1 MVDQFKEAFKEE
13 TSDIIAS
20 LNNLLVDLEVD
31 PSNEENKIL
40 LFRHLH
46 TIKGGA
52 GMFGYNKMASLVHD
66 IETILDPYKQG
77 EVSYISPEVTNLL
90 LNSMDYLT
98 FLMSTDE
105 SNSDDFEEKKKSLIT
120 SLANAFGACSP
131 EGKNTS
137 MIDSSSEANDTI
149 DFISDEIKDSSEDI
163 NFYRI
168 DLLLSEDFLFTGN
181 RPHFLFNDLG
191 ELGELKSFAN
201 TLRIPPL
208 RDLDTGKLYINWII
222 ILASL
227 AEKELVEDVF
237 LFLMGESKAIIQTLS
252 PEETELFDKTV
263 KDITEFGFKR
273 EEVIQVLSSSD
284 LLSPLLLADLIN
296 QGPVEIIEPQTE
308 IDFIEVEEIK
318 HDSPPIKEEIIK
330 EKEEIKEELSIK
342 PSSPS
347 STGTT
352 SSGNSVGMAVQR
364 IRVDSRRLDN
374 LVDLVGEL
382 VTIQAR
388 LSQKLK
394 EGNYNEMENI
404 AEKLD
409 FIVQE
414 LRDVTTGMRM
424 IPIQGTFA
432 KFQRLVRDL
441 SQELKKKV
449 NYITEGGDTEIDKNI
464 IEKLDEPLVH
474 LIRNSLD
481 HGIETPEERRAK
493 GKPETAFVK
502 ISAQQNGANISII
515 IQDDGAGISRD
526 AVGRKAVERGI
537 VSSYEDLSDEE
548 VYNFIFS
555 SGFSTASEVTNLS
568 GRGVGLNVVKSQV
581 ESLRGNIYVKSEMGK
596 GTTFSLVFPLTLAI
610 IDGFLVRVGLEYFIV
625 PLVNVDACLEMKTAD
640 FQKQKEEQGVFMSFR
655 DRVLPFIEL
664 RDLFEI
670 DEPLPESQQVV
681 IVQADQTMIG
691 IFVDEVIGKHQTV
704 IKSLGEIYRNAKG
717 VSSATILGDG
727 SIALLLDVEAIVEMY
742 LNTDTN
748 KDSSLEGLKSF
759 DQEND
764 LSGVTLD

>member
-31 PSNEENKIL
+31 SSNEENKIL

-66 IETILDPYKQG
+66 IETVLDPYKQG
-77 EVSYISPEVTNLL
+77 AVSHISPEVTSLL
-90 LNSMDYLT
+90 LNCMDYLS
-98 FLMSTDE
+98 FLMGTDE
-105 SNSDDFEEKKKSLIT
+105 GQSDDFEQKKIALISFLSHAFEGEEALENLSQNKPLASEVKEESVGFLLDESL
-120 SLANAFGACSP
+120 GSP
-131 EGKNTS
+131 EGV
-137 MIDSSSEANDTI
+137 
-149 DFISDEIKDSSEDI
+149 

-168 DLLLSEDFLFTGN
+168 DILLSEDFLFTGN
-181 RPHFLFNDLG
+181 RPHFLFNDLS
-191 ELGELKSFAN
+191 ELGDLKSFAN
-201 TLRIPPL
+201 TVRIPL
-208 RDLDTGKLYINWII
+208 LSELDTGKLYINWIV

-237 LFLMGESKAIIQTLS
+237 LFLMGDSKAIVQNLS
-252 PEETELFDKTV
+252 LENSLFIEETIDDIV
-263 KDITEFGFKR
+263 KFGFRKAEVR
-273 EEVIQVLSSSD
+273 EILSSSD
-284 LLSPLLLADLIN
+284 LLKSLVKENTLSSPSLVEDLHEK
-296 QGPVEIIEPQTE
+296 V
-308 IDFIEVEEIK
+308 DFIEEKDLPKVELTS
-318 HDSPPIKEEIIK
+318 SPIPLKETP
-330 EKEEIKEELSIK
+330 
-342 PSSPS
+342 PSSSALPV
-347 STGTT
+347 T
-352 SSGNSVGMAVQR
+352 SSAPAGGSAGVAVQR

-414 LRDVTTGMRM
+414 LRDITTGMRM
-424 IPIQGTFA
+424 IPIQGTFV

-441 SQELKKKV
+441 SQELGKKV

-481 HGIETPEERRAK
+481 HGIESPEERIAE

-502 ISAQQNGANISII
+502 ISAQQNGANISIV
-515 IQDDGAGISRD
+515 IQDDGAGINRD
-526 AVGRKAVERGI
+526 AVGKKAVERGL
-537 VSSYEDLSDEE
+537 VSSYEDLNDEE
-548 VYNFIFS
+548 VYNFIFAP
-555 SGFSTASEVTNLS
+555 GFSTASQVTNLS

-581 ESLRGNIYVKSEMGK
+581 ESLRGNIHVKSEVGK

-610 IDGFLVRVGLEYFIV
+610 IDGFLIRVGLEYFII

-640 FQKQKEEQGVFMSFR
+640 FQKQKTEQGGFMAFR
-655 DRVLPFIEL
+655 EKVIPFIEL

-670 DEPLPESQQVV
+670 KEELPESQQVV
-681 IVQADQTMIG
+681 IVQADHSMIG

-727 SIALLLDVEAIVEMY
+727 SIALLLDVEAIVDMY
-742 LNTDTN
+742 ATTADLAKEITLEELKAFTQEINLGGV
-748 KDSSLEGLKSF
+748 SL
-759 DQEND
+759 D
-764 LSGVTLD
+764 

>member
-77 EVSYISPEVTNLL
+77 DVSYISPEVTNLL
-90 LNSMDYLT
+90 LQSLDYLT
-98 FLMSTDE
+98 FLMNTDE
-105 SNSDDFEEKKKSLIT
+105 GQSDDFEEKKDSLIS
-120 SLANAFGACSP
+120 SLTNAFGGDSGR
-131 EGKNTS
+131 GKEEVQSQNTDDLFLEEERES
-137 MIDSSSEANDTI
+137 AESL
-149 DFISDEIKDSSEDI
+149 

-181 RPHFLFNDLG
+181 RPHFLFNDLS
-191 ELGELKSFAN
+191 ELGELRSFAN
-201 TLRIPPL
+201 LLRIPPL

-222 ILASL
+222 VLASL

-237 LFLMGESKAIIQTLS
+237 LFLMGDSKAIIQNLYPS
-252 PEETELFDKTV
+252 EPSSFDKMV
-263 KDITEFGFKR
+263 EDIAKFGFER
-273 EEVIQVLSSSD
+273 GNIIQMLSSSELLTP
-284 LLSPLLLADLIN
+284 LLSLDGISLVEEVSQIDMS
-296 QGPVEIIEPQTE
+296 PVEEPSSET
-308 IDFIEVEEIK
+308 IALVDEVHLK
-318 HDSPPIKEEIIK
+318 KEEDKK
-330 EKEEIKEELSIK
+330 EAA
-342 PSSPS
+342 PSSPLVPQN
-347 STGTT
+347 
-352 SSGNSVGMAVQR
+352 GNNGGIGVQR
-364 IRVDSRRLDN
+364 IRVDSKRLDN

-441 SQELKKKV
+441 SQELHKKV

-493 GKPETAFVK
+493 GKSETAFVK
-502 ISAQQNGANISII
+502 ISAQQNGANISIV
-515 IQDDGAGISRD
+515 IQDDGAGIDRD

-548 VYNFIFS
+548 VYNFIFAP
-555 SGFSTASEVTNLS
+555 GFSTASQVTNLS

-581 ESLRGNIYVKSEMGK
+581 ESLRGNIYVKSEEGK

-610 IDGFLVRVGLEYFIV
+610 IDGFLVRVGIEYFIV

-655 DRVLPFIEL
+655 DKVLPFIEL

-727 SIALLLDVEAIVEMY
+727 SIALLLDVEAIVDMH
-742 LNTDTN
+742 LNSDLDKEN
-748 KDSSLEGLKSF
+748 SLESLKSF
-759 DQEND
+759 NQEND
-764 LSGVTLD
+764 LGGVSLD